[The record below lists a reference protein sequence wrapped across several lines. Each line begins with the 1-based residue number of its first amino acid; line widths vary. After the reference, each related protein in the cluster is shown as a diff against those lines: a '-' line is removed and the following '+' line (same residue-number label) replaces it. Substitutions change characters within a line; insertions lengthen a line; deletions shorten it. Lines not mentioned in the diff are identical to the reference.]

1 MPKSQRDLDQ
11 SRTRTSETASQ
22 RERLD
27 VYRKDRATRDREW
40 SAASAAQAKAADVG
54 PGKKAQLAG
63 KSNLAGKGGPQA
75 QRLKSPA
82 DLEEA
87 HPYTG
92 KKFLEPE
99 PQEARGA
106 PGSRE
111 SQGET
116 QRPREK
122 ATAAAHTGVG
132 RQEPIDD
139 NMPFLTS
146 GDQGG

>member
-1 MPKSQRDLDQ
+1 MPKSQRELDQ
-11 SRTRTSETASQ
+11 SRSKTSETASQ

-27 VYRKDRATRDREW
+27 VYGKDRATRDREW
-40 SAASAAQAKAADVG
+40 SAASAKQAKAANIG
-54 PGKKAQLAG
+54 PGEKAQLAG

-75 QRLKSPA
+75 QKIKSPA
-82 DLEEA
+82 DLEGA

-111 SQGET
+111 SEGHT
-116 QRPREK
+116 QRPRER
-122 ATAAAHTGVG
+122 ATAADHTGVG

-139 NMPFLTS
+139 SMPFLPT
-146 GDQGG
+146 GDQAG

>member
-1 MPKSQRDLDQ
+1 MPTSQRDVDQ
-11 SRTRTSETASQ
+11 GRPKTSETATQ

-27 VYRKDRATRDREW
+27 VYGKSRATRDEEW
-40 SAASAAQAKAADVG
+40 SAASAKQAEAAGVG

-63 KSNLAGKGGPQA
+63 KSTLTGKG
-75 QRLKSPA
+75 RPA
-82 DLEEA
+82 PERVESSSDLEEA
-87 HPYTG
+87 HPYSG

-111 SQGET
+111 SEGHT
-116 QRPREK
+116 SRPREK
-122 ATAAAHTGVG
+122 ATAADYTGVG
-132 RQEPIDD
+132 RQEPIDEG
-139 NMPFLTS
+139 MPHLVS

>member
-1 MPKSQRDLDQ
+1 MAKSQRELDQ
-11 SRTRTSETASQ
+11 SRSKTSETASQ

-27 VYRKDRATRDREW
+27 VFGKDRATRDREW
-40 SAASAAQAKAADVG
+40 SAASAKQAKAANIG
-54 PGKKAQLAG
+54 PGEKAQLAG

-75 QRLKSPA
+75 QKIKSPA
-82 DLEEA
+82 DLEGA

-111 SQGET
+111 SEGHT

-122 ATAAAHTGVG
+122 ATAADHTGVG

-139 NMPFLTS
+139 SMPFLPT
-146 GDQGG
+146 GDQAG

>member
-11 SRTRTSETASQ
+11 SRTKTSETASQ

-27 VYRKDRATRDREW
+27 VYGKDRATRDREW
-40 SAASAAQAKAADVG
+40 SAASAKQAEAASIG
-54 PGKKAQLAG
+54 PGEKAQLAG

-75 QRLKSPA
+75 QRLSSPA

-111 SQGET
+111 SEGHT

-122 ATAAAHTGVG
+122 ATAADHTGVG

-139 NMPFLTS
+139 NMPLLI
-146 GDQGG
+146 QGG

>member
-1 MPKSQRDLDQ
+1 MPKSQRELDQ
-11 SRTRTSETASQ
+11 SRSKTSETASQ

-27 VYRKDRATRDREW
+27 VYGKDRATRDREW
-40 SAASAAQAKAADVG
+40 SAASAKQAKAANIG
-54 PGKKAQLAG
+54 PGEKAQLAG

-75 QRLKSPA
+75 QTIKSPA
-82 DLEEA
+82 DLEGA

-111 SQGET
+111 SEGHT

-122 ATAAAHTGVG
+122 ATAADHTGVG

-139 NMPFLTS
+139 SMPFLPT
-146 GDQGG
+146 GDQAG

>member
-1 MPKSQRDLDQ
+1 MRKSQRELDQ
-11 SRTRTSETASQ
+11 SRSKTSETASQ

-27 VYRKDRATRDREW
+27 VYGKDRATRDREW
-40 SAASAAQAKAADVG
+40 SAASAKQAKAANIG
-54 PGKKAQLAG
+54 PGEKAQLAG

-75 QRLKSPA
+75 QKIKSPA
-82 DLEEA
+82 DLEGA

-111 SQGET
+111 SEGHT

-122 ATAAAHTGVG
+122 ATAADHTGVG

-139 NMPFLTS
+139 NMPFLPT
-146 GDQGG
+146 GDQAG

>member
-1 MPKSQRDLDQ
+1 MPKSQRELDQ
-11 SRTRTSETASQ
+11 SRTKTSETASQ

-27 VYRKDRATRDREW
+27 VYGKDRATRDREW
-40 SAASAAQAKAADVG
+40 SAASAAQAKAANIG
-54 PGKKAQLAG
+54 PGEKAKLAG
-63 KSNLAGKGGPQA
+63 KSTLTGKGRPQA
-75 QRLKSPA
+75 QSVKSPP

-111 SQGET
+111 SEGHT
-116 QRPREK
+116 QRPRER

-132 RQEPIDD
+132 LQEPIDD
-139 NMPFLTS
+139 NMPLLI
-146 GDQGG
+146 QGG

>member
-1 MPKSQRDLDQ
+1 MPTSQRDLDTGR
-11 SRTRTSETASQ
+11 SKTSETATQ

-27 VYRKDRATRDREW
+27 VYGKSRSTRDEEW
-40 SAASAAQAKAADVG
+40 SAASAKQAQAASVG
-54 PGKKAQLAG
+54 AGKKAQLAG
-63 KSNLAGKGGPQA
+63 KSALTGKGRPA
-75 QRLKSPA
+75 PARVKSPS

-87 HPYTG
+87 HPYSG

-111 SQGET
+111 SEGHT
-116 QRPREK
+116 NRPREK
-122 ATAAAHTGVG
+122 ATSADYTGVG
-132 RQEPIDD
+132 GQEPVDEG
-139 NMPFLTS
+139 MPHLVS